1 MSRKQWG
8 SVLAVL
14 GVAAVL
20 VVLPAPI
27 QAASAA
33 DEESGVGYEL
43 AGVASILGSMVYL
56 PFKAVILCPVA
67 ALGAGA
73 TWAVTG
79 GETARA
85 ERVLRIGCAG
95 DYLVGRRMLTG
106 TREFENP
113 DPPAVQAGR

>member
-20 VVLPAPI
+20 VLLPAPI

-56 PFKAVILCPVA
+56 PFKAAILCPVA

-95 DYLVGRRMLTG
+95 DYLIGRRMLTG